1 MNVDFCPRGAE
12 APLNVSRTRKSV
24 RGGVGH
30 MKDEVYWWYII
41 LESKQGSEEIL
52 YHVAQAS
59 NSIGAETLEAKD
71 YLRTKLYYRSDL
83 DLEECIEK
91 ASSLIKGFVNV
102 RIHDAGK
109 EEWRPWLKMHK
120 EAFPPLLVG
129 DRLVVLAPWHKHKV
143 PLGRIPIYIE
153 PGSAFGTGYH
163 ASTQIALRLLEKYL
177 KPGDKVL
184 DVGTGSG
191 ILSIAALKLG
201 AAKVIARDIDPAVK
215 EEVEKNALLNDVTTG
230 LILEIADGTR
240 GFNEV
245 VDCIVSN
252 ILYEPLIAMLD
263 SFKKILVKGGF
274 MIMSGLLLKERECFV
289 EAVKRAKF
297 SIAEE
302 LEEEDWWGVVA
313 SHEVR

>member
-1 MNVDFCPRGAE
+1 M
-12 APLNVSRTRKSV
+12 
-24 RGGVGH
+24 
-30 MKDEVYWWYII
+30 
-41 LESKQGSEEIL
+41 
-52 YHVAQAS
+52 
-59 NSIGAETLEAKD
+59 
-71 YLRTKLYYRSDL
+71 
-83 DLEECIEK
+83 
-91 ASSLIKGFVNV
+91 
-102 RIHDAGK
+102 
-109 EEWRPWLKMHK
+109 
-120 EAFPPLLVG
+120 
-129 DRLVVLAPWHKHKV
+129 VVLAPWHKHKV

-302 LEEEDWWGVVA
+302 LEEEDWWGVDVYK
-313 SHEVR
+313 RQRMT

>member
-1 MNVDFCPRGAE
+1 
-12 APLNVSRTRKSV
+12 
-24 RGGVGH
+24 

-83 DLEECIEK
+83 DLEECIERVL
-91 ASSLIKGFVNV
+91 SLIKGFVDV
-102 RIHDAGK
+102 RIRDAGK

-143 PLGRIPIYIE
+143 PPGRVPIYIE

>member
-1 MNVDFCPRGAE
+1 
-12 APLNVSRTRKSV
+12 
-24 RGGVGH
+24 

-41 LESKQGSEEIL
+41 LESKKGSEEVL

-59 NSIGAETLEAKD
+59 NSIGAETSEAQDGLK
-71 YLRTKLYYRSDL
+71 TKLYYRSDME
-83 DLEECIEK
+83 LEEWIGRV
-91 ASSLIKGFVNV
+91 SSLIKGFVDLC
-102 RIHDAGK
+102 ICDAGK
-109 EEWRPWLKMHK
+109 EEWRPWIKMHK
-120 EAFPPLLVG
+120 DAFPPLLVG
-129 DRLVVLAPWHKHKV
+129 DRLVVLAPWHKHKA
-143 PLGRIPIYIE
+143 PPGRIPIYIE

-163 ASTQIALRLLEKYL
+163 ASTQIALKLLEKYL